1 MTISVKLMS
10 RAFRRSQCAV
20 LLAAT
25 ALSSTALNPSAA
37 HSASAEPVAVDMG
50 EVIVTARKRE
60 ESLQDVP
67 ISISAFGGAALD
79 KAGYADL
86 SNVSRVASNVYFEAA
101 DRSRPLIYIR
111 GVGTRGYDG
120 GSDPSVGVFLD
131 GVYQGRFGGLDVD
144 LNDVQRVEVLK
155 GPQGTL
161 YGRNTIGGAISVVT
175 KEPTQT
181 FKARGYAELGQSAIS
196 GDNLYS
202 FGATVSGP
210 VVEHKLAGLL
220 SVSRRTRDGYQP
232 TRTADDVATGVRGG
246 SEDSYGLNGKLSWTP
261 TAALR
266 IKFAGDY
273 TKSDGPPLILTSNQ
287 LGRGLGP
294 GFLTPGYTVPT
305 PSADPYHP
313 YSDVTDAH
321 IKKTIYGG
329 SVTADWSAGPYT
341 LTSISAARKLKIDEI
356 NDLDGTPLP
365 FYTNPVTDNANQI
378 SQELR
383 LSYTSDRLTWL
394 AGAYYGHEQD
404 KRNDTI
410 AFGPASLL
418 QFFAPVPMVWSFDV
432 NGRNTTYAAFGQLHY
447 DLTSK
452 VSMTVG
458 ARYSKD
464 EKQFTFNTGN
474 NVPYLVVAPFVTSL
488 NRSWNSFDPS
498 ISLDYKITPD
508 IMAYASWSSGY
519 KSGAFQFIATSV
531 NIANQ
536 VASPEDVR
544 SSEVGLKTML
554 FDRRVRLNLSAF
566 HMDYKNLQQ
575 LRLVPGPG
583 DTAFIVIN
591 NAAAS
596 TIEGIEA
603 EARAVLNQNLSVD
616 FSYAYLNA
624 RFDSYPFQPGQDF
637 SGNHMPRAPQNSF
650 SIAPNFQT
658 ALGAGQIDGR
668 IAYTWRDKIYFEADN
683 NAIDPQ
689 SSEKALALVD
699 ASLSYTQDQW
709 TLGFWA
715 RNLSDERYRR
725 QVLNST
731 GSAQRQVWAEPR
743 TVGLR
748 LAFAIN

>member
-1 MTISVKLMS
+1 MTISAKLTS
-10 RAFRRSQCAV
+10 RAFSRSQCAV

-25 ALSSTALNPSAA
+25 ALSSIALDVTAARAA
-37 HSASAEPVAVDMG
+37 SSASDAVTVGD
-50 EVIVTARKRE
+50 VIVTARKRE
-60 ESLQDVP
+60 ESLQNVP
-67 ISISAFGGAALD
+67 ISISAYGGAALD

-86 SNVSRVASNVYFEAA
+86 SNVSRVAPNVYFEAA

-111 GVGTRGYDG
+111 GIGTRGYDG

-144 LNDVQRVEVLK
+144 LDDVQRVEVLK

-175 KEPTQT
+175 KEPSQT
-181 FKARGYAELGQSAIS
+181 FKARGYAEYGQSAIS
-196 GDNLYS
+196 GDSLYS
-202 FGATVSGP
+202 FGGTVSGP
-210 VVEHKLAGLL
+210 VVEDKLTGLL
-220 SVSRRTRDGYQP
+220 SVSRHSRDGYQP
-232 TRTADDVATGVRGG
+232 TRTATGVSTGVRGG
-246 SEDSYGLNGKLSWTP
+246 SEDSYGLHGKLNWTP

-266 IKFAGDY
+266 IKLAGDY
-273 TKSDGPPLILTSNQ
+273 TRSDGPPLVLTSND
-287 LGRGLGP
+287 LGSGLGP
-294 GFLTPGYTVPT
+294 GLLAPGYTVPT

-313 YSDVTDAH
+313 YSDVTNAH

-329 SVTADWSAGPYT
+329 SVTADWSAGPYVV
-341 LTSISAARKLKIDEI
+341 TSITAARKLKIDEL

-365 FYTNPVTDNANQI
+365 FYTNPVRDNANQV
-378 SQELR
+378 SEELR
-383 LSYTSDRLTWL
+383 LSYTSDKVTWL
-394 AGAYYGHEQD
+394 AGAYYSHEQD

-418 QFFAPVPMVWSFDV
+418 QAFAPVPMVWSFDV
-432 NGRNTTYAAFGQLHY
+432 NGRTTSYAAFGQLHY
-447 DLTSK
+447 NLTSQL
-452 VSMTVG
+452 SATVG
-458 ARYSKD
+458 ARYSED

-474 NVPYLVVAPFVTSL
+474 NVPYLIVAPFVTSL
-488 NRSWNSFDPS
+488 KRSWNSFDPS

-508 IMAYASWSSGY
+508 VMAYASWSSGY
-519 KSGAFQFIATSV
+519 KSGAFQFIATSAAV
-531 NIANQ
+531 ANQ
-536 VASPEDVR
+536 VANPEDVQ
-544 SSEVGLKTML
+544 SSEVGLKSTL
-554 FDRRVRLNLSAF
+554 FDRRLRLNLAAF

-583 DTAFIVIN
+583 GTAFIVIN

-603 EARAVLNQNLSVD
+603 EGRAVLNQNVSVD

-624 RFDSYPFQPGQDF
+624 RFDSYPFAPGQDF
-637 SGNHMPRAPQNSF
+637 SGNQMPRAPQNSF

-658 ALGAGQIDGR
+658 ALGAGQLDGR

-689 SSEKALALVD
+689 SSEKALGLVD
-699 ASLSYTQDQW
+699 ASLSYTQGQW
-709 TLGFWA
+709 TLGLWA

-743 TVGLR
+743 TVGVR
-748 LAFAIN
+748 LSFALN